1 MKPCVHRGAIARLAQ
16 AGEKNSVIARK
27 LNLPLRTVQ
36 RIVKQWK
43 SDGNVDVKKHPGR
56 PRSVNTWR
64 TRSII
69 KKRIRRNDAVS
80 MNSMAKSLGIA
91 RRSVQNIVKN
101 SLFLKSYR
109 LFKGQYLTEA
119 AKQKRIGK
127 CQEILK
133 FLKVRRI
140 SDIL

>member
-36 RIVKQWK
+36 RVVKQWK

-56 PRSVNTWR
+56 PRSVNTRR

-69 KKRIRRNDAVS
+69 KKRIMRNDAVS

-101 SLFLKSYR
+101 SLALKSYR

-119 AKQKRIGK
+119 EKSRKMPRNAQIFEGAPHLRYS
-127 CQEILK
+127 
-133 FLKVRRI
+133 VV
-140 SDIL
+140 